1 MENCVNHP
9 NKKAL
14 SACHGCGKHYCE
26 SCLDE
31 GKEFYYCKNSECQEL
46 FKKRIACRIIT
57 DGSNLSKLFK

>member
-31 GKEFYYCKNSECQEL
+31 GKEFYYWASLKM
-46 FKKRIACRIIT
+46 
-57 DGSNLSKLFK
+57 